1 MKFTVSLK
9 QNHVFRRLYAKGK
22 NQVTP
27 HLALYARKNGGK
39 VSRLGITAS
48 TKLGHAVVR
57 NRVRRRLREI
67 YRIHEDQFL
76 PGYDIVA
83 VARVR
88 RFTPV
93 LMSWSAPFS
102 KRPVVWG
109 CCAQKGWIYEA
120 DPAVADRFL
129 PQGHF
134 SFDTTVLPVY
144 SHLFAICHAGD

>member
-9 QNHVFRRLYAKGK
+9 LNHVFRRLYAKGK

-27 HLALYARKNGGK
+27 HLALYARKNGGQ

-67 YRIHEDQFL
+67 YRIHEEEFL
-76 PGYDIVA
+76 PGYDIVV

-88 RFTPV
+88 SVYAKFGE
-93 LMSWSAPFS
+93 LEHS
-102 KRPVVWG
+102 
-109 CCAQKGWIYEA
+109 
-120 DPAVADRFL
+120 FL
-129 PQGHF
+129 KAAR
-134 SFDTTVLPVY
+134 SLDL
-144 SHLFAICHAGD
+144 LCREGDKQ

>member
-27 HLALYARKNGGK
+27 HLALYARSNGGTAN
-39 VSRLGITAS
+39 RLGITVS

-67 YRIHEDQFL
+67 YRIHEDRFL
-76 PGYDIVA
+76 PGHDIVV

-88 RFTPV
+88 SVYAKYDEIER
-93 LMSWSAPFS
+93 S
-102 KRPVVWG
+102 
-109 CCAQKGWIYEA
+109 
-120 DPAVADRFL
+120 FL
-129 PQGHF
+129 KAARSLELLRGEEE
-134 SFDTTVLPVY
+134 TV
-144 SHLFAICHAGD
+144 

>member
-27 HLALYARKNGGK
+27 YLALYARKNGGE

-57 NRVRRRLREI
+57 NRVRRRFREI
-67 YRIHEDQFL
+67 YRIHEHEFL

-83 VARVR
+83 VARMRAVYA
-88 RFTPV
+88 RFSD
-93 LMSWSAPFS
+93 LERS
-102 KRPVVWG
+102 
-109 CCAQKGWIYEA
+109 
-120 DPAVADRFL
+120 FL
-129 PQGHF
+129 KAARGLELLRGEEQ
-134 SFDTTVLPVY
+134 V
-144 SHLFAICHAGD
+144 

>member
-9 QNHVFRRLYAKGK
+9 QNHVFRRLYTKGK

-27 HLALYARKNGGK
+27 HLALYARKNGGQT
-39 VSRLGITAS
+39 SRLGITVS

-67 YRIHEDQFL
+67 YRIHEDLFL

-88 RFTPV
+88 AVYARFDELEHSFLKAARGLELLRQEDETP
-93 LMSWSAPFS
+93 
-102 KRPVVWG
+102 
-109 CCAQKGWIYEA
+109 
-120 DPAVADRFL
+120 
-129 PQGHF
+129 
-134 SFDTTVLPVY
+134 
-144 SHLFAICHAGD
+144 

>member
-27 HLALYARKNGGK
+27 HLALYAKKNGGA
-39 VSRLGITAS
+39 VSRLGITVS

-57 NRVRRRLREI
+57 NRIRRRLREI
-67 YRIHEDQFL
+67 YRIHEHEFL

-88 RFTPV
+88 AVYARYDELERAF
-93 LMSWSAPFS
+93 LKAARGLNMLH
-102 KRPVVWG
+102 REED
-109 CCAQKGWIYEA
+109 EA
-120 DPAVADRFL
+120 
-129 PQGHF
+129 
-134 SFDTTVLPVY
+134 
-144 SHLFAICHAGD
+144 

>member
-27 HLALYARKNGGK
+27 HLALYARKNGTQS
-39 VSRLGITAS
+39 SRLGITVS

-57 NRVRRRLREI
+57 NRVRRRFREI
-67 YRIHEDQFL
+67 YRIHEGQFL

-88 RFTPV
+88 AVYARFDELERSFLKAARALELLREDETP
-93 LMSWSAPFS
+93 
-102 KRPVVWG
+102 
-109 CCAQKGWIYEA
+109 
-120 DPAVADRFL
+120 
-129 PQGHF
+129 
-134 SFDTTVLPVY
+134 
-144 SHLFAICHAGD
+144 

>member
-27 HLALYARKNGGK
+27 HLALYVRKNGRP
-39 VSRLGITAS
+39 VNRFGITVS

-67 YRIHEDQFL
+67 YRIHEGLFL
-76 PGYDIVA
+76 PGYDIVV

-88 RFTPV
+88 AVYARFDE
-93 LMSWSAPFS
+93 LERS
-102 KRPVVWG
+102 
-109 CCAQKGWIYEA
+109 
-120 DPAVADRFL
+120 FL
-129 PQGHF
+129 KAARGLGLL
-134 SFDTTVLPVY
+134 SRE
-144 SHLFAICHAGD
+144 GDEL

>member
-57 NRVRRRLREI
+57 NRGRRRLREI

-88 RFTPV
+88 AVYARFDE
-93 LMSWSAPFS
+93 LERS
-102 KRPVVWG
+102 
-109 CCAQKGWIYEA
+109 
-120 DPAVADRFL
+120 FL
-129 PQGHF
+129 KAARGLGLLRAEGV
-134 SFDTTVLPVY
+134 DL
-144 SHLFAICHAGD
+144 

>member
-27 HLALYARKNGGK
+27 HLALYTRKNGGG
-39 VSRLGITAS
+39 VSRLGITVS

-67 YRIHEDQFL
+67 YRIHEHEFVS
-76 PGYDIVA
+76 GYDIVA

-88 RFTPV
+88 
-93 LMSWSAPFS
+93 
-102 KRPVVWG
+102 
-109 CCAQKGWIYEA
+109 
-120 DPAVADRFL
+120 AVYAKFDELERSFL
-129 PQGHF
+129 K
-134 SFDTTVLPVY
+134 
-144 SHLFAICHAGD
+144 AAAGLNLLRREDET

>member
-27 HLALYARKNGGK
+27 HLALYARKNGGE

-67 YRIHEDQFL
+67 YRIHEEQFL

-88 RFTPV
+88 AVYARFDEV
-93 LMSWSAPFS
+93 ERSFLKAARSLGLL
-102 KRPVVWG
+102 RREG
-109 CCAQKGWIYEA
+109 EEA
-120 DPAVADRFL
+120 
-129 PQGHF
+129 
-134 SFDTTVLPVY
+134 
-144 SHLFAICHAGD
+144 

>member
-9 QNHVFRRLYAKGK
+9 LNHVFRRLYAKGK

-27 HLALYARKNGGK
+27 HLALYARKNGGQ

-76 PGYDIVA
+76 PGYDIVV

-88 RFTPV
+88 AV
-93 LMSWSAPFS
+93 YAKFS
-102 KRPVVWG
+102 
-109 CCAQKGWIYEA
+109 ELEHS
-120 DPAVADRFL
+120 FL
-129 PQGHF
+129 KAARGLNLLRQEE
-134 SFDTTVLPVY
+134 DKQ
-144 SHLFAICHAGD
+144 

>member
-39 VSRLGITAS
+39 SNRLGITVG

-67 YRIHEDQFL
+67 YRIHEDAFV
-76 PGYDIVA
+76 PGYDIVV

-88 RFTPV
+88 AVHSRFDD
-93 LMSWSAPFS
+93 LERS
-102 KRPVVWG
+102 
-109 CCAQKGWIYEA
+109 
-120 DPAVADRFL
+120 FL
-129 PQGHF
+129 KAARNLELLRQEG
-134 SFDTTVLPVY
+134 SE
-144 SHLFAICHAGD
+144 S